1 MTRSVDD
8 RLDALWEAWVQAS
21 PEVIP
26 RLGMDW
32 GNVTEIDS
40 PAAAIRARETPV
52 WLCPGSLQSVAQ
64 KTIRV

>member
-8 RLDALWEAWVQAS
+8 RLDALWEAWAQAF

-40 PAAAIRARETPV
+40 RRRLI
-52 WLCPGSLQSVAQ
+52 
-64 KTIRV
+64 